1 MKANIY
7 EVPRNGANVDE
18 DRKTINKFISVTL
31 FQVSKQESFY
41 IKFFFNL
48 LFVSRHEVHSISTHT
63 LHNAD
68 R

>member
-7 EVPRNGANVDE
+7 AVPRNGANVDE